1 MANHPETR
9 FARIRLQKEDHPS
22 ATMTFV
28 AADSQALPT
37 INDHGVLSNI
47 ARKDPERAARL
58 LEDLKAL
65 IGREAEVLTWIESAP
80 ENAHAFMKDPE
91 AALLQALPDL
101 RKEFFSAWR
110 EPASSELRRL

>member
-47 ARKDPERAARL
+47 ARKDP
-58 LEDLKAL
+58 
-65 IGREAEVLTWIESAP
+65 
-80 ENAHAFMKDPE
+80 
-91 AALLQALPDL
+91 
-101 RKEFFSAWR
+101 
-110 EPASSELRRL
+110 